1 MLNTQELYCGKFCFK
16 EKNLSSHPTKDY
28 VKMVFNRLKRTSMV
42 QTFNAHFM
50 YVIKQHQIV
59 DYTFCS
65 CTKLPESS
73 S

>member
-1 MLNTQELYCGKFCFK
+1 MFNAQELYCGKFCFK

-28 VKMVFNRLKRTSMV
+28 VKMALNRIKRTSML

-59 DYTFCS
+59 D
-65 CTKLPESS
+65 
-73 S
+73 